1 VTAPN
6 ARHASYRDVFA
17 IGEFRALFASFGA
30 LIIGDSIRMLG
41 LSVLVYT
48 STGSPLLAALAYVS
62 GFLPNAL
69 GGSFLLALA
78 DRWRPRTLI
87 VGYDM
92 LRLGVTVVLA
102 VGVLPP
108 LGMVALVFAAG
119 TFAPVAMAARTALL
133 PDLLDGDAYVLARS
147 LLTIAAGG
155 TQVVGFAA
163 GGLLLTLVGPHGALW
178 LAAATCPVAVGLVQ
192 LGLADRPARRAAQ
205 AGAVCETW
213 RVNRHLLA
221 DRRVRGLLLAQ
232 WLPGALM
239 VGAEGAIVPYASAL
253 GAPSAAGVLLMAAA
267 IGMLSGDLVVGR
279 FVRPDRREALTP
291 WLAALLGVPLL
302 GFVLTP
308 APALAA
314 ALLAA
319 ATFGFAYHLGL
330 ARRFLIAVPENSR
343 GQAFGL
349 ASTGIMTL
357 QGLAVA
363 GAGALGELAV
373 PGVVVAVAGVASL
386 AATVALRHQL
396 APSRQRHG
404 AARRPSAQREN
415 TAANV
420 SHIST

>member
-1 VTAPN
+1 VTVPD
-6 ARHASYRDVFA
+6 ARTATYREVFA
-17 IGEFRALFASFGA
+17 VGEFRALFAGFGT
-30 LIIGDSIRMLG
+30 LIIGDSVRMLG
-41 LSVLVYT
+41 LSVLVYA

-62 GFLPNAL
+62 GFLPNAV
-69 GGSFLLALA
+69 GGSILLALA

-87 VGYDM
+87 VGYDL
-92 LRLGVTVVLA
+92 LRLGVAVVLA

-133 PDLLDGDAYVLARS
+133 PDLLDGDAYVLGRS
-147 LLTIAAGG
+147 LFTIASGG
-155 TQVVGFAA
+155 TQIIGFAA
-163 GGLLLTLVGPHGALW
+163 GGLLLTFVGPQGALW
-178 LAAATCPVAVGLVQ
+178 LAAVTCAVAVGLAWF
-192 LGLADRPARRAAQ
+192 GLADRPARRAART
-205 AGAVCETW
+205 GAVRETW
-213 RVNRHLLA
+213 RVNRQLLG

-239 VGAEGAIVPYASAL
+239 VGAEGVVVPYASTL
-253 GAPSAAGVLLMAAA
+253 GDPSAAGVLLMAAA
-267 IGMLSGDLVVGR
+267 IGMLTGDLVVGR
-279 FVRPDRREALTP
+279 FVRPGRREASTP

-330 ARRFLIAVPENSR
+330 ARRFLAAVPEVSR

-363 GAGALGELAV
+363 GAGALGEFAA
-373 PGVVVAVAGVASL
+373 PGVVMAVAGLASL
-386 AATVALRHQL
+386 VATVALWNQL
-396 APSRQRHG
+396 APSHERDASGSATGRINLTG
-404 AARRPSAQREN
+404 AGLDA
-415 TAANV
+415 
-420 SHIST
+420 

>member
-1 VTAPN
+1 VTALE
-6 ARHASYRDVFA
+6 ARRVTYREVFA
-17 IGEFRALFASFGA
+17 VGEFRVLFASFCA
-30 LIIGDSIRMLG
+30 LIIGDTVRMLG
-41 LSVLVYT
+41 LSVLVYA

-87 VGYDM
+87 VGYDV
-92 LRLGVTVVLA
+92 LRLGVAVVLA

-147 LLTIAAGG
+147 LFTIAAGG

-163 GGLLLTLVGPHGALW
+163 GGLLLTLVGPEGALW
-178 LAAATCPVAVGLVQ
+178 LAAVTCAVAAVLVRFGLT
-192 LGLADRPARRAAQ
+192 ARPPRRAAH
-205 AGAVCETW
+205 AGAVRETW

-239 VGAEGAIVPYASAL
+239 VGAEGVVVPYASTL
-253 GAPSAAGVLLMAAA
+253 GDPSAAGVLLMAAA
-267 IGMLSGDLVVGR
+267 FGMLTGDLVVGR

-302 GFVLTP
+302 GFVLNP

-314 ALLAA
+314 VLLAA

-330 ARRFLIAVPENSR
+330 ARRFLAAVPEDSR

-363 GAGALGELAV
+363 GAGALGEFAA
-373 PGVVVAVAGVASL
+373 PGVVIAAAGLAAL
-386 AATVALRHQL
+386 AATVALRNQL
-396 APSRQRHG
+396 AATG
-404 AARRPSAQREN
+404 
-415 TAANV
+415 
-420 SHIST
+420 

>member
-1 VTAPN
+1 MGRHGGRVTALDT
-6 ARHASYRDVFA
+6 RHATYREVFA
-17 IGEFRALFASFGA
+17 VPEFRALFGSFGT
-30 LIIGDSIRMLG
+30 LIIGDSIRMLA

-78 DRWRPRTLI
+78 DRMRPRTLI
-87 VGYDM
+87 VGYDV
-92 LRLGVTVVLA
+92 LRLGVAVVLA

-119 TFAPVAMAARTALL
+119 AFAPVAMAARTALL
-133 PDLLDGDAYVLARS
+133 PDLLDGDRYVLARS
-147 LLTIAAGG
+147 LFTIASGA

-163 GGLLLTLVGPHGALW
+163 GGALLTLVGSRGALW
-178 LAAATCPVAVGLVQ
+178 LTAATCVVSVGLVR
-192 LGLADRPARRAAQ
+192 LGLTDRPARRVAR
-205 AGAVCETW
+205 AGAVRETW
-213 RVNRHLLA
+213 RTNGHLLA

-239 VGAEGAIVPYASAL
+239 VGAEGAVVPYVSAL
-253 GAPSAAGVLLMAAA
+253 DAPSAAGVLLMAAA
-267 IGMLSGDLVVGR
+267 LGMLTGDLVVGR
-279 FVRPDRREALTP
+279 FVRPDRREALAP

-314 ALLAA
+314 ALLAVA
-319 ATFGFAYHLGL
+319 AFGFAYQLGL
-330 ARRFLIAVPENSR
+330 ARRFLLAVPEESR

-349 ASTGIMTL
+349 ASTGTMTL

-363 GAGALGELAV
+363 GAGALGELAS
-373 PGVVVAVAGVASL
+373 PGVVVAMAGVASL
-386 AATVALRHQL
+386 AATAALRRQL
-396 APSRQRHG
+396 APS
-404 AARRPSAQREN
+404 
-415 TAANV
+415 TAYPADTGG
-420 SHIST
+420 SR